1 MCSSGHLIALLLTKV
16 WINRGVFEKV
26 LFIHFVVCV
35 FAEHLLGAWHCA
47 KQFKIYYTGK
57 RYRQRCFL
65 FLQRG
70 RGQSPAMKRC
80 SAYHDRIP

>member
-1 MCSSGHLIALLLTKV
+1 MFSGHLIALLLTKV

-35 FAEHLLGAWHCA
+35 FAEYLLGAWHCA
-47 KQFKIYYTGK
+47 KQLKIYYTGK
-57 RYRQRCFL
+57 RYRQRAFSSCS
-65 FLQRG
+65 G
-70 RGQSPAMKRC
+70 GQNPAMKRC